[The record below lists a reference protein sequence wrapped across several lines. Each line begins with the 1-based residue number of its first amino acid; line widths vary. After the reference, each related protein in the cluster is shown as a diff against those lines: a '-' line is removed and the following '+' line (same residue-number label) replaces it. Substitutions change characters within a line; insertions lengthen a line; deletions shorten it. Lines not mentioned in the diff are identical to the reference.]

1 MADTTTTNFGFV
13 KPEVGASSDTWGTKL
28 NNDLDAID
36 TLLGN
41 GSPIKIDAVNDRL
54 GVNVAAPA
62 TAFEVNGQASFSDGT
77 AAAPSITN
85 TGDLNTGIFF
95 PAADTIAFSEGGVE
109 RMRIDSAGNVGI
121 GSDAPVSLG
130 TGITTLE
137 LKGNSASQTDR
148 AGGILMRR
156 YDGDPGMYV
165 YHADDASY
173 IVSLSTYPLLL
184 QTNGQERM
192 RIDSDGNVEIGGTA
206 TLPAVTGGLT
216 TAAQLSVQGASGG
229 YVGVFRNDTTTT
241 TGNSLG
247 GLIAYGNDTTS
258 STPVALAYALAIADG
273 AHDPGDNPTALAFGT
288 TPDGSA
294 TVTERMR
301 IDASGN
307 VGIGTSSPASLGSGV
322 TTATISGDGGGGIQ
336 FARTDATAV
345 TGLISALSTGVVM
358 GSISSSP
365 VLFRTNNTER
375 MRIDAAGNLG
385 LGVTPSAWGA
395 GGNFQLGSGKVVS
408 GSGAMYLGGNVYFDG
423 TVFRHIATA
432 TAGYY
437 ALNEG
442 GQHKWYIAPSGTA
455 GAAIVATQAMTLTA
469 SGNLG
474 IGTSSPTSNL
484 AVRGAASDT
493 WGGSSDALALN
504 GNGNAGTVSTI
515 TNFLDDSAIRIGA
528 GVTQKT
534 GILIG
539 GQTYSG
545 AEGNSIT
552 FRVGNA
558 ERLRIASAGQIG
570 IGGANYGTS
579 GQVLTSGGSGA
590 ALSWATPVFTA
601 QYVSSNQTITS
612 GGLLT
617 LAHGLGQEPKSIQL
631 YLVCTTAEGGW
642 AVGDVIL
649 VGNNNGSTSDNRHTS
664 VYNDATN
671 VYVRFTTTA
680 ACFTVAN
687 KGTGAAVTVN
697 NTSFRL
703 RVRAFA

>member
-1 MADTTTTNFGFV
+1 
-13 KPEVGASSDTWGTKL
+13 
-28 NNDLDAID
+28 
-36 TLLGN
+36 
-41 GSPIKIDAVNDRL
+41 
-54 GVNVAAPA
+54 
-62 TAFEVNGQASFSDGT
+62 
-77 AAAPSITN
+77 
-85 TGDLNTGIFF
+85 
-95 PAADTIAFSEGGVE
+95 
-109 RMRIDSAGNVGI
+109 
-121 GSDAPVSLG
+121 
-130 TGITTLE
+130 
-137 LKGNSASQTDR
+137 
-148 AGGILMRR
+148 
-156 YDGDPGMYV
+156 
-165 YHADDASY
+165 
-173 IVSLSTYPLLL
+173 
-184 QTNGQERM
+184 
-192 RIDSDGNVEIGGTA
+192 
-206 TLPAVTGGLT
+206 
-216 TAAQLSVQGASGG
+216 
-229 YVGVFRNDTTTT
+229 
-241 TGNSLG
+241 
-247 GLIAYGNDTTS
+247 
-258 STPVALAYALAIADG
+258 
-273 AHDPGDNPTALAFGT
+273 
-288 TPDGSA
+288 
-294 TVTERMR
+294 
-301 IDASGN
+301 
-307 VGIGTSSPASLGSGV
+307 
-322 TTATISGDGGGGIQ
+322 
-336 FARTDATAV
+336 
-345 TGLISALSTGVVM
+345 
-358 GSISSSP
+358 
-365 VLFRTNNTER
+365 
-375 MRIDAAGNLG
+375 
-385 LGVTPSAWGA
+385 
-395 GGNFQLGSGKVVS
+395 
-408 GSGAMYLGGNVYFDG
+408 MYLGGNVYFDG